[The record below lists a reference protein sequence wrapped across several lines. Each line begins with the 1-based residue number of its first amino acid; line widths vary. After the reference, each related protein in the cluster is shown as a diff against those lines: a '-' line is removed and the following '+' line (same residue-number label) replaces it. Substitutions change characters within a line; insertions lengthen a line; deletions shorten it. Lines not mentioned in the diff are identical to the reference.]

1 MNQAAEKFVA
11 LNKRQAEMAIRA
23 FQIGFGAWEM
33 LIKLNLEATRSLLE
47 EGMANISALPTV
59 GDMAGLSAWSGQ
71 FQAAGDKLSG
81 YSRNVY
87 EISGQAA
94 KELGNLLEQS
104 LLVSNQEVLEWVEEA
119 LKTSSIPQTEATAA
133 AAKAAMANAKTV
145 IEGISKAV
153 RQTTGYAEANVP
165 AAAAGTAEAVKGVAK

>member
-47 EGMANISALPTV
+47 EGMANISSLPTV

-87 EISGQAA
+87 EIGGQAA

-133 AAKAAMANAKTV
+133 AGKDGMADGRPGIERISNAGR
-145 IEGISKAV
+145 E
-153 RQTTGYAEANVP
+153 
-165 AAAAGTAEAVKGVAK
+165 TARY